1 MNAIASGNRSS
12 ERGAGLVEIM
22 ISVVI
27 GMLMVLVIYQ
37 VYSVNEAQKRTIT
50 SGSDA
55 QVNASYGLFLL
66 SQDISVAG
74 NAVAKS
80 ASALEFCAPLRP
92 IPVLIN
98 GGGGPNVPDSVTVF
112 YGGSATLSSPVLLLN
127 SATGTN
133 PYIVTAPVGFSAGDV
148 IAAVQ
153 GATCTLSKINAGGVA
168 VNPVSGQAT
177 LTRTVLPGS
186 SDQSYVASSASVVN
200 LGQAASL
207 GRVVYSVDANCP
219 TDATKCAL
227 RTQNLISTTGGPNP
241 VVPVIGDVVNLKAQ
255 YGLDTDN
262 DGIVDTWQE
271 ATGAVWSAAN
281 LPAQPLAT
289 WQQIRAVRIAIV
301 TRSTQYERDVVSPAS
316 LTMFAGA
323 DAIADGATAVTMT
336 LTPADPAQ
344 HYRYKVLET
353 VIPLRNAMWNAP

>member
-1 MNAIASGNRSS
+1 MNAPVSVKRWS
-12 ERGAGLVEIM
+12 ERGAGLVEVM
-22 ISVVI
+22 VSLVI

-37 VYSVNEAQKRTIT
+37 VFSINEAQKRTIT
-50 SGSDA
+50 SGNDA
-55 QVNASYGLFLL
+55 QANASYGLFLL

-74 NAVAKS
+74 NAIAKS
-80 ASALEFCAPLRP
+80 AASLELCAPLRP

-98 GGGGPNVPDSVTVF
+98 DGGDPAAPDTVTVF

-127 SATGTN
+127 SPSGTN

-177 LTRTVLPGS
+177 LTRTALPGS
-186 SDQSYVASSASVVN
+186 SDQSYTATSASVVN
-200 LGQAASL
+200 LGPATSL
-207 GRVVYSVDANCP
+207 GRVVYSVDTDCP
-219 TDATKCAL
+219 SDATKCAL
-227 RTQNLISTTGGPNP
+227 RTQNLISTTGAANP

-255 YGLDTDN
+255 YGLDTDD
-262 DGIVDTWQE
+262 DGIVDTWQP
-271 ATGAVWSAAN
+271 ATGAVWSAAS

-289 WQQIRAVRIAIV
+289 WQQIRAVRIAIM
-301 TRSTQYERDVVSPAS
+301 TRSTQYERDIVTPSP
-316 LTMFAGA
+316 LTMFGGA
-323 DAIADGATAVTMT
+323 DAIADGATAITMP
-336 LTPADPAQ
+336 LTSDQQ